1 MCVSEH
7 GRAPSV
13 VARSDAA
20 YFRRR
25 HHPPVA
31 GESPGNHLEIVLRL
45 LTFGS
50 LSVHGTD
57 GPLNGAAAQPRR
69 LAILAIMARGGH
81 RGAPRGKL
89 MSLLWPDADEEQ
101 GRRVVTQAL
110 YALRRDLGRDN
121 AILGTQDLRL
131 NRDVVWSDV
140 DEFDTALVEGDT
152 ARAVSVYV
160 APFLDGFRL
169 ATAPEFERWADDERG
184 ALQHRLFVALES
196 LARGAEDRGAL
207 GEAVSWWRRRAA
219 ADPLNARVAIALM
232 RALVAAGDRGGALR
246 HAAIFEALVG
256 EELGLPA
263 DREVIEM
270 ADTIRREATSAPSA
284 SMTAT
289 STLVRAHDDTHDEST
304 GAIAVLPFAILGPNR
319 TPHDDLPWCDHLAE
333 ELIIALL
340 GAGDVRVVARSASF
354 ALGPSPG
361 LAALRGD
368 LGVSHAIEGSV
379 RRTTT
384 GLRVNVRLIDVSL
397 GTAVSWERFDCNA
410 TDLDAMPEQI
420 AERFVE
426 RVRDLV

>member
-1 MCVSEH
+1 M
-7 GRAPSV
+7 
-13 VARSDAA
+13 
-20 YFRRR
+20 
-25 HHPPVA
+25 
-31 GESPGNHLEIVLRL
+31 
-45 LTFGS
+45 
-50 LSVHGTD
+50 HGTD
-57 GPLNGAAAQPRR
+57 GPLSGAAAQPRR

-89 MSLLWPDADEEQ
+89 LSLLWPDADEDQ

-110 YALRRDLGRDN
+110 YALRRDLGRDD

-131 NRDVVWSDV
+131 NRHVVWSDV
-140 DEFDTALVEGDT
+140 DEFDTALLEGDI

-184 ALQHRLFVALES
+184 LLQHRLFVAVES
-196 LARGAEDRGAL
+196 LARAAEERGAL

-232 RALVAAGDRGGALR
+232 RTLAATGDRGGALR

-263 DREVIEM
+263 DREVIEL
-270 ADTIRREATSAPSA
+270 ADAIRRDATAAPTAAVASSVPPRAHHDTI
-284 SMTAT
+284 
-289 STLVRAHDDTHDEST
+289 
-304 GAIAVLPFAILGPNR
+304 GAIAVLPFVILGPNR
-319 TPHDDLPWCDHLAE
+319 TPHDDLPWCEDLAE

-340 GAGDVRVVARSASF
+340 DDGDVRVTARSASF

-361 LAALRGD
+361 LAALREH

-384 GLRVNVRLIDVSL
+384 GLRVNVRLIDVAL

-410 TDLDAMPEQI
+410 AELDAMPERI
-420 AERFVE
+420 AERFVQ
-426 RVRDLV
+426 RVRELV